1 MPYGKFIVFEGID
14 GAGTTTQ
21 SRFAAEWL
29 RSEGVDVMETF
40 EPTDRSVGRYIRQA
54 LSRQLPGREGDEIE
68 PELFALLFAAD
79 RLDHTNG
86 KIIPALERGRWVV
99 ADRYYLSSFAYQ
111 SIGCELDWVRA
122 LNRYIRRADLTL
134 LLDLDAELAYERFSA
149 DRKDRDVFETVDKMT
164 AIRASYL
171 KVAEIL
177 EREGERIV
185 RIDASRAVQA
195 VAGEV
200 RSAVAELL

>member
-21 SRFAAEWL
+21 SSFAAEWL
-29 RSEGVDVMETF
+29 RSEGVAVMETF

-185 RIDASRAVQA
+185 RIDASRAVEA